1 MQSIFSFSKKK
12 KRSLGAFIRKRH
24 CYFWKPETLTRCS
37 LTKKRRDA
45 QSLAKKGETEQKV
58 CNWAFLLSSD
68 IYIYIFFV
76 FCVVIIPC
84 VMQKRDNLRLISLNA
99 IEVSNKI

>member
-1 MQSIFSFSKKK
+1 MH
-12 KRSLGAFIRKRH
+12 RV
-24 CYFWKPETLTRCS
+24 
-37 LTKKRRDA
+37 
-45 QSLAKKGETEQKV
+45 AKKGETEQKV

-68 IYIYIFFV
+68 IYIFFFV